1 MLAYRITIDSN
12 ELKYYHNNKIYY
24 DNKPIFNTTKNSLY
38 EINTFPNKDG
48 IYKYFYYYP
57 IDAYEIAKIVLK
69 LNHNIDNV
77 YILEYIL
84 DNNEIINKVGFGN
97 YRRLVRKDYVPIHKQ
112 YKIYP
117 YLYSTYPVLE
127 IRMNPNNIIIPSGNI
142 YSIDRNTLIPTKLN
156 KQNKLREYIL
166 YKIYLEKVL
175 VDFNINYPHDE
186 DGLMI
191 ITKHEGNVK
200 KLTIPKKYQ
209 SLIC

>member
-24 DNKPIFNTTKNSLY
+24 DNNPIFNTTKNSLY

-117 YLYSTYPVLE
+117 YLNSTYPVLE
-127 IRMNPNNIIIPSGNI
+127 IRMNPSNIIIPSGNI

-175 VDFNINYPHDE
+175 ADFNINYPHNE
-186 DGLMI
+186 DGIMI
-191 ITKHEGNVK
+191 ISKHEGNVK
-200 KLTIPKKYQ
+200 KLVIPKKYQ
-209 SLIC
+209 GLIC

>member
-1 MLAYRITIDSN
+1 
-12 ELKYYHNNKIYY
+12 
-24 DNKPIFNTTKNSLY
+24 
-38 EINTFPNKDG
+38 
-48 IYKYFYYYP
+48 
-57 IDAYEIAKIVLK
+57 
-69 LNHNIDNV
+69 
-77 YILEYIL
+77 
-84 DNNEIINKVGFGN
+84 
-97 YRRLVRKDYVPIHKQ
+97 
-112 YKIYP
+112 
-117 YLYSTYPVLE
+117 
-127 IRMNPNNIIIPSGNI
+127 MNPSNIIIPSGNI

-175 VDFNINYPHDE
+175 ADFNINYPHDE

>member
-1 MLAYRITIDSN
+1 LLAYRITIDSN
-12 ELKYYHNNKIYY
+12 ELKYYHNNKVYY
-24 DNKPIFNTTKNSLY
+24 DNNPIFNTNKNSLY

-69 LNHNIDNV
+69 LNHYIDNI
-77 YILEYIL
+77 YILEYKL
-84 DNNEIINKVGFGN
+84 DNKEIINKVGFGN
-97 YRRLVRKDYVPIHKQ
+97 YKNLVRKDYVPTHKQ
-112 YKIYP
+112 YKLYP
-117 YLYSTYPVLE
+117 YLNSTYPVLE
-127 IRMNPNNIIIPSGNI
+127 IRMNEGNKINTTGNI

-175 VDFNINYPHDE
+175 ADFNINYPHSD

-191 ITKHEGNVK
+191 ISKHEGNVK
-200 KLTIPKKYQ
+200 KLVIPKKYQ